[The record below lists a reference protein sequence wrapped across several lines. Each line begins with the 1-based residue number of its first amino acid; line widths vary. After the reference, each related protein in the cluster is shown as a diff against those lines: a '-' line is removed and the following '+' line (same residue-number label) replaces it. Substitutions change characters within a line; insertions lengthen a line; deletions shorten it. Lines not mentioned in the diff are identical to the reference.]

1 MGVAGKRNIVIA
13 GYSETLIALKTRRS
27 AYDLA
32 GEALAKLLAATR
44 IEKDAIDGLSVT
56 APLSEAP
63 NPFFAVY
70 MAEAL
75 GLTLTWINSS
85 GMGGASAL
93 GGVARAASAVRDG
106 MCEVA
111 LVLSAD
117 APSTSWRANYGAYR
131 SEFQDPPGVQGP
143 PATFG
148 LLMSRYRHQFGIKPE
163 ALGKIAVT
171 QRQHALHNDNAYAKF
186 KTPITMADYEK
197 SRVIADPLRLLDC
210 VMFCDGANAFLITSE
225 ARAKSLG
232 LAKMAY
238 PTAYAEITN
247 VNGSQSCPDITATGF
262 AQVAPKVYK
271 QSGLAPRDIRMFQPY
286 DDFTIAV
293 MMKFEDFGFC
303 RRGEGSDFT
312 LATDLSI
319 KGTLPLNTGG
329 GQISAGQPGLASGG
343 LNLAEAV
350 RQMFGEGGGRQVDNP
365 KNALVTGIGVIPYAR
380 NWGVSAAMILER

>member
-1 MGVAGKRNIVIA
+1 MPTKRDIVIA
-13 GYSETLIALKTRRS
+13 GYSETAINFKSGRS
-27 AYDLA
+27 AYDLG
-32 GEALAKLLAATR
+32 GEALAKLLAATG
-44 IEKDAIDGLSVT
+44 IEKDQIDGLAVT
-56 APLSEAP
+56 APLSECP

-70 MAEAL
+70 MTEAL
-75 GLTLTWINSS
+75 GLTPTWLNY
-85 GMGGASAL
+85 GGTGGCSAT
-93 GGVARAASAVRDG
+93 GGVARAASAIRDG
-106 MCEVA
+106 MCEVVV
-111 LVLSAD
+111 VLSSD

-148 LLMSRYRHQFGIKPE
+148 LLMSRYQHQYGIKPE
-163 ALGKIAVT
+163 ALGKIAIT
-171 QRQHALHNDNAYAKF
+171 QREHALHNDNAYGKF
-186 KTPITMADYEK
+186 KTPITMDDYNK

-210 VMFCDGANAFLITSE
+210 VMFCDGANAFLVTSE
-225 ARAKSLG
+225 AKAKSLG
-232 LAKMAY
+232 ITKMVY

-247 VNGSQSCPDITATGF
+247 VNGSQSCPDITETGF
-262 AQVAPKVYK
+262 SKIAPKVYK
-271 QSGLAPRDIRMFQPY
+271 QSGLSAKDIRMFQPY

-303 RRGEGSDFT
+303 KRGQGSDYT
-312 LATDLSI
+312 LDTDLSF

-350 RQMFGEGGGRQVDNP
+350 RQMFGEGGGRQVSNP

-380 NWGVSAAMILER
+380 NWGTSAAMILEA

>member
-1 MGVAGKRNIVIA
+1 MPTKRDIVIA
-13 GYSETLIALKTRRS
+13 GYSETAINFKSGRS
-27 AYDLA
+27 AYDLG
-32 GEALAKLLAATR
+32 GEALAKLLAATG
-44 IEKDAIDGLSVT
+44 IEKDQIDGLAVT
-56 APLSEAP
+56 APLSECP

-70 MAEAL
+70 MTEAL
-75 GLTLTWINSS
+75 GLTPTWLNY
-85 GMGGASAL
+85 GGTGGCSAT
-93 GGVARAASAVRDG
+93 GGIARAASAIRDG
-106 MCEVA
+106 MCEVVV
-111 LVLSAD
+111 VLSSD

-148 LLMSRYRHQFGIKPE
+148 LLMSRYQHQYGIKPE
-163 ALGKIAVT
+163 ALGKIAIT
-171 QRQHALHNDNAYAKF
+171 QREHALHNDNAYGKF
-186 KTPITMADYEK
+186 KTPITMDDYNK

-210 VMFCDGANAFLITSE
+210 VMFCDGANAFLVTSE
-225 ARAKSLG
+225 AKAKSLG
-232 LAKMAY
+232 ITKMVY

-247 VNGSQSCPDITATGF
+247 VNGNQSCPDITETGF
-262 AQVAPKVYK
+262 SKIAPKVYK
-271 QSGLAPRDIRMFQPY
+271 QSGLSAKDIRMFQPY

-303 RRGEGSDFT
+303 KRGQGSDYT
-312 LATDLSI
+312 LDTDLSF

-350 RQMFGEGGGRQVDNP
+350 RQMFGEGGGRQVSNP

-380 NWGVSAAMILER
+380 NWGTSAAMILEA

>member
-1 MGVAGKRNIVIA
+1 MGKRDIVIA
-13 GYSETLIALKTRRS
+13 GYSETRIDFKTGRS

-32 GEALAKLLAATR
+32 GEALASLLEATG
-44 IEKDAIDGLSVT
+44 IEKDRIDGMAVVD
-56 APLSEAP
+56 PLSEAP

-70 MAEAL
+70 MSEAL
-75 GLTLTWINSS
+75 GLSPTWLN
-85 GMGGASAL
+85 L
-93 GGVARAASAVRDG
+93 GGTGGCSATGGIARAASAIRDG

-111 LVLSAD
+111 LVLAAD

-131 SEFQDPPGVQGP
+131 GEFQDPVGVQGP

-148 LLMSRYRHQFGIKPE
+148 LLMSRYHHQYGIRDE
-163 ALGKIAVT
+163 ALGKIAIT
-171 QRQHALHNDNAYAKF
+171 QREHALHNHNAYAKF
-186 KTPITMADYEK
+186 KKPLSMDEYLR

-210 VMFCDGANAFLITSE
+210 VMFCDGANAFLVTSE
-225 ARAKSLG
+225 KTAKELG
-232 LAKMAY
+232 LAKMVY

-247 VNGSQSCPDITATGF
+247 VNGNQACPDITETGF
-262 AQVAPKVYK
+262 SKIAPKVYA
-271 QSGLAPRDIRMFQPY
+271 QSGLKASDIRMFQPY

-303 RRGEGSDFT
+303 KRGQGSDYT
-312 LATDLSI
+312 LATDLSFS
-319 KGTLPLNTGG
+319 GDLPLNTGG

-350 RQMFGEGGGRQVDNP
+350 RQMFGEGGARQVKDP

-380 NWGVSAAMILER
+380 NWGTSAAMILEA